1 MRYVSSIPPVTTSPR
16 TRQVSPLS
24 AVQGVKPV
32 HAPLQV
38 VPNIEFN
45 AAHQSSVPLVEQQKQ
60 RDKPNAED
68 RRKYC
73 RRVNHQ
79 AVLVE
84 LRSGIDRRH
93 HNLREGDV
101 VEHIDEVA

>member
-1 MRYVSSIPPVTTSPR
+1 MRYVSSIPPVTASPR
-16 TRQVSPLS
+16 TRQVEALT
-24 AVQGVKPV
+24 AVHAVRPV

-38 VPNIEFN
+38 VPYVELNTV
-45 AAHQSSVPLVEQQKQ
+45 QQKTSPVVEQHH
-60 RDKPNAED
+60 RDMPVAD

-73 RRVNHQ
+73 RRVKHQ

-93 HNLREGDV
+93 HNLRDGDV
-101 VEHIDEVA
+101 VEHIDEIA